1 MPARSAK
8 PLLIIAGAKDNKVEI
23 ASVTDYVA
31 RLQGM
36 GRPVS
41 LLVEPDEGHNLRK
54 PLTRQ
59 AYLYLLQRMLHQ
71 HLGGPAVPAP
81 SPELAK
87 FLEQTMKANGALL
100 L

>member
-1 MPARSAK
+1 
-8 PLLIIAGAKDNKVEI
+8 
-23 ASVTDYVA
+23 VTDYVA
-31 RLQGM
+31 KLQGL

-59 AYLYLLQRMLHQ
+59 AYLFLLQKMLEK

-87 FLEQTMKANGALL
+87 FLEQTMKANGAVAL
-100 L
+100 